1 MLSVK
6 IITVGTLK
14 ESYLKDA
21 VAEYSKRLSAY
32 CKLTVVQLK
41 EARLSDSPS
50 EKEIE
55 NALDEEARS
64 ILAEMSPRAYKIAMC
79 VEGKQMSSEKLAQ
92 RLESVSSQTSEVC
105 FVIGSSH
112 GLADRVKSACDMRLS
127 VSELTF
133 PHQLLRVILLEA
145 VYRAFNIIAGTK
157 YHK

>member
-14 ESYLKDA
+14 ESYLKEA

-41 EARLSDSPS
+41 ESRLSDSPS
-50 EKEIE
+50 DKEIE

>member
-41 EARLSDSPS
+41 ESRLSDSPS

-55 NALDEEARS
+55 NALEEEARS

>member
-21 VAEYSKRLSAY
+21 GAEYSKRLSAY

-41 EARLSDSPS
+41 ESRLSDSPS

-55 NALDEEARS
+55 NALEEEARS

>member
-14 ESYLKDA
+14 ESYWRDA

-55 NALDEEARS
+55 SALDEEAKA
-64 ILAEMSPRAYKIAMC
+64 ILAEMSPRSYKVAMC
-79 VEGKQMSSEKLAQ
+79 VEGKQLSSERLAE
-92 RLESVSSQTSEVC
+92 RIESISSERSEIC

-112 GLADRVKSACDMRLS
+112 GLSEKVKLACDLRLS

-133 PHQLLRVILLEA
+133 PHQLLRVILLET

>member
-14 ESYLKDA
+14 ESYLKEA

-41 EARLSDSPS
+41 ESRLSDSPS

-55 NALDEEARS
+55 NALEEEARS

-112 GLADRVKSACDMRLS
+112 GLAERVKSACDMRLS

>member
-41 EARLSDSPS
+41 EARISDSPS

-55 NALDEEARS
+55 NVLDEEAKA

-79 VEGKQMSSEKLAQ
+79 VEGKQLSSEKLAQ
-92 RLESVSSQTSEVC
+92 KIESISSERSEIC

-112 GLADRVKSACDMRLS
+112 GLSERVKSACDMRLS

-133 PHQLLRVILLEA
+133 PHQLLRVMLLEA

>member
-14 ESYLKDA
+14 ESYLKEA

-55 NALDEEARS
+55 NALEEEARS

-92 RLESVSSQTSEVC
+92 RLESVSSQRSEVC

>member
-6 IITVGTLK
+6 IISVGNLK
-14 ESYLKDA
+14 ENYLRDA
-21 VAEYSKRLSAY
+21 AAEYSKRLGGY
-32 CKLTVVQLK
+32 CKLNLVQLK
-41 EARLSDSPS
+41 ESKLSDSPS
-50 EKEIE
+50 ERQIE
-55 NALDEEARS
+55 SALDEEAKA

-92 RLESVSSQTSEVC
+92 KIDSVSSEHSEIC
-105 FVIGSSH
+105 FVIGSSY
-112 GLADRVKSACDMRLS
+112 GLSQKVKDSCDLRLS

-145 VYRAFNIIAGTK
+145 VYRAFNIISGTK

>member
-41 EARLSDSPS
+41 ESRLSDSPS
-50 EKEIE
+50 DKEIE

>member
-21 VAEYSKRLSAY
+21 VAYYSKRLSAY

-41 EARLSDSPS
+41 ESRLSDSPS
-50 EKEIE
+50 DKEIE

>member
-14 ESYLKDA
+14 ESYLKEA

-55 NALDEEARS
+55 NALEEEARS

-112 GLADRVKSACDMRLS
+112 GLAERVKSACDMRLS

>member
-41 EARLSDSPS
+41 ESRLSDSPS

-55 NALDEEARS
+55 NALEEEARS

-112 GLADRVKSACDMRLS
+112 GLAERVKSACDMRLS

>member
-14 ESYLKDA
+14 ESYLKEA

-55 NALDEEARS
+55 NALEEEARS

>member
-14 ESYLKDA
+14 EAYWRDA
-21 VAEYSKRLSAY
+21 AAEYAKRLSGY

-41 EARLSDSPS
+41 EARVSDTPS

-55 NALDEEARS
+55 NALDDEAKA
-64 ILAEMSPRAYKIAMC
+64 ILTEMSPRAYKIAMC
-79 VEGKQMSSEKLAQ
+79 VEGKQMSSEKLAE
-92 RLESVSSQTSEVC
+92 RLESISGERSEVC

-112 GLADRVKSACDMRLS
+112 GLSEKVKAACDMRLS

-133 PHQLLRVILLEA
+133 PHQLLRVMLLEA

>member
-14 ESYLKDA
+14 ESYLKEA

>member
-32 CKLTVVQLK
+32 CKLTVVQIK
-41 EARLSDSPS
+41 ESRLSDSPS
-50 EKEIE
+50 DKEIE

>member
-55 NALDEEARS
+55 NALEEEARS